1 MLRNL
6 NLNHHPHAGHHV
18 VSAAS
23 SASSAAA
30 VVAAASAGVRQSAA
44 AAVATGV
51 GAVPPPL
58 AAAMSA
64 STGFSIY
71 SRNISFEQDYRSNYT
86 YQNAQSATSSCH
98 AAAGSGQQCNSLL
111 SSPERS
117 QTNDALASGGGD
129 YRTASSAEGLVAG
142 LKHNGF
148 YIVKSPL
155 KTVAAKDAHT
165 AYTVGLNRN
174 NNNNNSTAV
183 VNNNH
188 AHGGCVGVSKGI
200 VERLHNYS
208 KQQCEE
214 ETDRLR
220 HKALAR
226 GYNDDDETEDDED
239 GDEDDDDVDL
249 VVHEDGVTDTVVP
262 LHARDH
268 VDNDDDDDVDD
279 DDEAEELVIDEPAPT
294 ALVDADADAAAA
306 AETGRALATVAP
318 EHHARRPMNAFLIFC
333 KRHRGIVREKY
344 PNLENRAITKILGD
358 WWANMDAAE
367 KECFNRLAR
376 EVSSK
381 TNFSLSNKY

>member
-30 VVAAASAGVRQSAA
+30 VVVAASAGVRQSAA

-98 AAAGSGQQCNSLL
+98 AAAGGGQQCNSLL
-111 SSPERS
+111 SSPERT
-117 QTNDALASGGGD
+117 QTTDALVSD

-142 LKHNGF
+142 LKRNGF

-155 KTVAAKDAHT
+155 KTVAAKGART

-174 NNNNNSTAV
+174 NNNNSTSVA
-183 VNNNH
+183 NNNH
-188 AHGGCVGVSKGI
+188 AHGGCVGVSKGM
-200 VERLHNYS
+200 VESLHNYS

-226 GYNDDDETEDDED
+226 GYNDDETEDDED
-239 GDEDDDDVDL
+239 GDEDDEDVDL
-249 VVHEDGVTDTVVP
+249 VGHEDGVTDTVVP
-262 LHARDH
+262 SLARDH
-268 VDNDDDDDVDD
+268 VGNDDDDDVDDD

-376 EVSSK
+376 EVSYI
-381 TNFSLSNKY
+381 TNFSLTNKY